1 MVTFP
6 SDSQFSPLLQGT
18 TPLIDPAGD
27 VNPIDTDI
35 VGSDAFPAVYMAYDG
50 TNMYFRMRLNGDPR
64 QKTGFSNF
72 AWGFLFD
79 TDNNPATYEWLIA
92 VNGLRTT
99 LDLVQNTI
107 KENNSWNDPAEGTDG
122 RGSPNVSLPIINYD
136 IVRARLTGDGSNF
149 SGNPDYFLDFFI
161 PSALFFSTL
170 GITATTP
177 IRMLFFTATNNNNFN
192 KDTLQAQGFSFS
204 QAFSNPTTPAS
215 TNVRASLTVSKTIT
229 SGPTSVAVGALSVW
243 QEALTVTNTGKSA
256 ANLVF
261 ASSIITLEQVVSVT
275 FVAPGNTMAT
285 YNPLN
290 KTITWNIGNLAAGAS
305 ITLPIQLN
313 GQFTTVNGGVRTLNR
328 GTATGIDSFSGTPI
342 NSGSTEVTVNVALA
356 PTTGSASGTVL
367 DRSTGLPI
375 QGVVLS
381 LLDAALNV
389 IRTTTSDIGGAY
401 GFSEL
406 PPRAYTLRADASGAG
421 YSITDTSVTITA
433 GQGTANTVFL
443 TPLPAAVQGTITDNN
458 NAPLAGATLLLKDAL
473 AHTIASAITDG
484 NGQYILS
491 NLMPDFY
498 TLSASLNGF
507 QSKVVSENLG
517 RGQTDTVNFVL
528 QPNPGSLS
536 GLVTDVDT
544 GLPIPGTLVEI
555 LGANRL
561 VFATTVTDANG
572 TYAVAGLAPGN
583 DRVRFTAVNY
593 SVQLLGV
600 TVSPGTSLQLN
611 AQLQTNPG
619 ALTGTVTDNG
629 GQPLADISIRIVNNL
644 GLTLATA
651 NTDAAGTFTIDFIL
665 PPGTYS
671 VSFSGQGYA
680 SQTVGAI
687 VLPGQSTPVSAIL
700 SPLAGSI
707 QGVITDASTTQ
718 PLPDAS
724 VRILF
729 NDLLV
734 FSTTTDSN
742 GAYFI
747 SNVGSGNYQAAFS
760 AAGYGTATVGA
771 IVLPHQI
778 ATASAALQ
786 PLVGSVSGVITD
798 SSGGPI
804 SSAVITVRSNTGG
817 GPVITRVISNVNGS
831 YSVPSLSPGTYVLTV
846 TADGFENG
854 ICSVT
859 VIADTNTECSITLQS
874 QPGFISG
881 KVISLQNGLP
891 ISGAAV
897 EIRLS
902 DQNGTVVST
911 LYTDAN
917 GNFLSPGLLPA
928 TYTIAVIADG
938 FQIDGANVVVLP
950 NATTPITIGLN
961 PNPGSVTGSVFDSQT
976 NLPLVGAL
984 AKVVN
989 ANGFRLAVTVT
1000 DSNGQ
1005 FTFSSLPPDQ
1015 YTVTASTDGYQANT
1029 VGVIVQPGLT
1039 TPTAIGLV
1047 PQPGTITGLI
1057 TPNVP
1062 NAIVKL
1068 YNGNHIF
1075 IAVVATDENG
1085 RYTFTNLAPGNYE
1098 IAALAPEYAA
1108 STAGAFVNSNATT
1121 ELNITLQP
1129 NPAQFS
1135 GTITSSNGLPITNA
1149 QLRVLDNNENI
1160 LSIGLSDI
1168 AGNYFISNLPPGNH
1182 SVVISA
1188 PNFSTLVDGVAL
1200 TPGASLSNINFVLIP
1215 NPGSISGNVRDRVT
1229 GEVISGASISIRT
1242 PDAQGVLLEATV
1254 TSIFGN
1260 FTFVDLPAGSY
1271 SLIIRADGY
1280 ATQELGE
1287 IIQSGVNT
1295 TANILLDPSF
1305 GRINGNVVTTS
1316 GAPVTGNSIN
1326 IRIYDEKGALFE
1338 TIVANSNGTFTVQ
1351 DLPTGN
1357 YQVSVN
1363 APGFAA
1369 TAVPVQVTT
1378 GLTIPL
1384 TLTVSTLLS
1393 AVTGNVLDASTNQ
1406 PLSGSTIAFK
1416 METGEIVTSVLTGQE
1431 GSYQFPNLQ
1440 PGTGSITCEHIG
1452 YGEQSQAVQ
1461 LPAGASQNVNFILQQ
1476 NAGGVFGIVTD
1487 VATGNT
1493 LPSAAIQ
1500 IFDSRNTLLSTHLT
1514 DSIGQYMA
1522 EGLSPGTYKAVASER
1537 GFSSQ
1542 SASFTIEPGTNTR
1555 LSFALTAIP
1564 GEVAGTVRSQTG
1576 LSPVAN
1582 TIVAIRIF
1590 NVFGD
1595 PLATVTTGPDGT
1607 YRIGNLPTGNYTLSF
1622 TAPNFSAYTTSV
1634 LIGIGERVQVD
1645 VVLQPNAP
1653 VVQGTVRPTIPVP
1666 PTPPTVVNEAQNG
1679 IVRVIDANNTVVR
1692 EVQTFPG
1699 GAYLV
1704 NNAVPG
1710 DVAVYAQLPNQQFE
1724 EQSADLAPNQQATL
1738 NFTLPPNP
1746 ATVTGRVLDREA
1758 NNPIVGAIVQ
1768 VLNENRTVTG
1778 IGLTDGEGRF
1788 QIGSLRPGTYF
1799 ITVTAPGFGSQV
1811 QQVVL
1816 AAGQLLN
1823 VDFTLSSLPGN
1834 LTGVV
1839 RDEQSRPLFR
1849 ALVIIFVA
1857 GQIPLRTVI
1866 TNEQGQ
1872 YGVFGLDP
1880 GTYTAQ
1886 FSYPDKRTRLVPF
1899 TITSLSTTT
1908 LDVILVDEEEE

>member
-6 SDSQFSPLLQGT
+6 SDSQFSPLLRGT

-27 VNPIDTDI
+27 INPIDTDI

-50 TNMYFRMRLNGDPR
+50 TNIYFRMRLNGDPR

-107 KENNSWNDPAEGTDG
+107 KANNSWNDPAEGTDG

-149 SGNPDYFLDFFI
+149 SGNPDYFLDYFV
-161 PSALFFSTL
+161 PATLFFNTL

-177 IRMLFFTATNNNNFN
+177 IRLLFFTATNNNNFN
-192 KDTLQAQGFSFS
+192 KDTLEAQGFTFS
-204 QAFSNPTTPAS
+204 QAFSNPTPAS
-215 TNVRASLTVSKTIT
+215 STDVRASLSISKTLT
-229 SGPTSVAVGALSVW
+229 SGPTSVAVGTVSTW
-243 QEALTVTNTGKSA
+243 QESLTVTNTGKST

-261 ASSIITLEQVVSVT
+261 ASSNIELEQAVSVT

-285 YNPLN
+285 YNALN
-290 KTITWNIGNLAAGAS
+290 KTITWIIGNLAAGAS
-305 ITLPIQLN
+305 VTLPIQIS

-328 GTATGIDSFSGTPI
+328 ATTTGVDSFSGTPI
-342 NSGSTEVTVNVALA
+342 NSGSTAVTINAVIS

-375 QGVVLS
+375 QGVAIN

-406 PPRAYTLRADASGAG
+406 PPGTYTLRADASGAG

-433 GQGTANTVFL
+433 GQGTVTTVFL
-443 TPLPAAVQGTITDNN
+443 QPLPAAVQGTVTDSNN
-458 NAPLAGATLLLKDAL
+458 VPLAGATLLLKDAL
-473 AHTIASAITDG
+473 AHTVATATTDA
-484 NGQYILS
+484 NGQYMLS
-491 NLMPDFY
+491 NLLPDFY
-498 TLSASLNGF
+498 TLSASLNSY

-517 RGQTDTVNFVL
+517 RGQTDTVNFIL

-536 GLVTDVDT
+536 GLVTDADT

-572 TYAVAGLAPGN
+572 AYAVAGLAAGN
-583 DRVRFTAVNY
+583 DRVRFTATNY
-593 SVQLLGV
+593 GVQLLGV
-600 TVSPGTSLQLN
+600 TVSPGSDMQLN
-611 AQLQTNPG
+611 TQLQANPG
-619 ALTGTVTDNG
+619 ALTGTVTDSLG
-629 GQPLADISIRIVNNL
+629 EALAGISIRIVNSL

-651 NTDAAGTFTIDFIL
+651 NTDASGNFAIDFIL

-680 SQTVGAI
+680 SQTIGAI
-687 VLPGQSTPVSAIL
+687 VQSGLSTPVSAIL

-707 QGVITDASTTQ
+707 QGVITDAISTQ

-724 VRILF
+724 VRILL

-734 FSTTTDSN
+734 FSTTTDSS

-747 SNVGSGNYQAAFS
+747 SNVGPGNYQTAFS
-760 AAGYGTATVGA
+760 TTGYGTATLGA

-786 PLVGSVSGVITD
+786 PLVGSVSGIITD
-798 SSGGPI
+798 SFGNPI
-804 SSAVITVRSNTGG
+804 PSAVITVRSNTGG
-817 GPVITRVISNVNGS
+817 GPVITRVISNINGS
-831 YSVPSLSPGTYVLTV
+831 YSVPSLSPGTYVIAV
-846 TADGFENG
+846 TADGYQNG
-854 ICSVT
+854 LCSVT

-881 KVISLQNGLP
+881 QIISIQNQLP

-928 TYTIAVIADG
+928 TYTIAVTADG

-961 PNPGSVTGSVFDSQT
+961 PDPGSVTGSVFDNQT
-976 NLPLVGAL
+976 NSPLAGAL
-984 AKVVN
+984 VKVVN
-989 ANGFRLAVTVT
+989 ANGFRLSVTVT

-1005 FTFSSLPPDQ
+1005 FTFSSLTPDQ
-1015 YTVTASTDGYQANT
+1015 YTVTASTDNYQTNT
-1029 VGVIVQPGLT
+1029 VGVVVQPGLT
-1039 TPTAIGLV
+1039 TPTAIGLL
-1047 PQPGTITGLI
+1047 PQPGTITGFI

-1062 NAIVKL
+1062 NTIVKL
-1068 YNGNHIF
+1068 YNSNHIF
-1075 IAVVATDENG
+1075 IAVVATDEIG
-1085 RYTFTNLAPGNYE
+1085 RYAFSNLASGNYE
-1098 IAALAPEYAA
+1098 IAASAPDYAV
-1108 STAGAFVNSNATT
+1108 STAGAFVTSNATT
-1121 ELNITLQP
+1121 ELNITLLP

-1135 GTITSSNGLPITNA
+1135 GTITSTDGTPIINA
-1149 QLRVLDNNENI
+1149 QLRALDSNENI
-1160 LSIGLSDI
+1160 LALGLPNIS
-1168 AGNYFISNLPPGNH
+1168 GNYVITNLPPGNH

-1200 TPGASLSNINFVLIP
+1200 TPGASLTNVNFVLTP

-1229 GEVISGASISIRT
+1229 GEIISGASISIRT

-1271 SLIIRADGY
+1271 SLIIRANGY
-1280 ATQELGE
+1280 STQELGE

-1305 GRINGNVVTTS
+1305 ARIDGNVLTTS
-1316 GAPVTGNSIN
+1316 GTPVTGNSIN

-1369 TAVPVQVTT
+1369 TVVPLQVISGQTLP
-1378 GLTIPL
+1378 LTI
-1384 TLTVSTLLS
+1384 TLSTLVSTVS
-1393 AVTGNVLDASTNQ
+1393 GNVFDATTNQ
-1406 PLSGSTIAFK
+1406 PLSGTTVAFK

-1431 GSYQFPNLQ
+1431 GTYQFPNLQ
-1440 PGTGSITCEHIG
+1440 PGTGAVTCEHIG
-1452 YGEQSQAVQ
+1452 YGEKSQAIQ
-1461 LPAGASQNVNFILQQ
+1461 LPAGESQTVNFILQQ

-1487 VATGNT
+1487 LATGDT
-1493 LPSAAIQ
+1493 LEGAAIQ

-1514 DSIGQYMA
+1514 DSIGQYLA
-1522 EGLSPGTYKAVASER
+1522 EGLSPGTYKAVASQQ
-1537 GFSSQ
+1537 GYASQ
-1542 SASFTIEPGTNTR
+1542 SGSFTVASGTNTR
-1555 LSFALTAIP
+1555 LSFALTALP
-1564 GEVAGTVRSQTG
+1564 GEIAGTVRSP
-1576 LSPVAN
+1576 LALPVPG
-1582 TIVAIRIF
+1582 TIVSLRIF

-1595 PLATVTTGPDGT
+1595 PVATVTTGPDGT
-1607 YRIGNLPTGNYTLSF
+1607 YRLTNLPAGNYTLSF

-1634 LIGIGERVQVD
+1634 LIGIGERVQLD
-1645 VVLQPNAP
+1645 VVLQANPP
-1653 VVQGTVRPTIPVP
+1653 IIQGTVRPTVPVP
-1666 PTPPTVVNEAQNG
+1666 PTPPNVVDENQNG

-1692 EVQTFPG
+1692 EVQTLPG
-1699 GAYLV
+1699 ATYLV

-1710 DVAVYAQLPNQQFE
+1710 EVTIYAQLPNLQFE
-1724 EQSADLAPNQQATL
+1724 EQSVDLSPNQQLTL
-1738 NFTLPPNP
+1738 NFTLLPNP
-1746 ATVTGRVLDREA
+1746 AIVTGRVVDREA
-1758 NNPIVGAIVQ
+1758 NNPIVGAIIQ
-1768 VLNENRTVTG
+1768 ILNENHMVTA

-1788 QIGSLRPGTYF
+1788 RIGSLRPGTYF

-1811 QQVVL
+1811 QRVVL
-1816 AAGQLLN
+1816 LAGQLLN
-1823 VDFTLSSLPGN
+1823 TDFSLSSLPGN
-1834 LTGVV
+1834 LVGIV
-1839 RDEQSRPLFR
+1839 RDEQFRPLFR
-1849 ALVIIFVA
+1849 ALVVIFTA
-1857 GQIPLRTVI
+1857 DRLPLRTVI

-1886 FSYPDKRTRLVPF
+1886 FSYPDKRTRLLPF
-1899 TITSLSTTT
+1899 TITALSTTT
-1908 LDVILVDEEEE
+1908 LDVILFDEEEE